1 MSYSPALGGAERIL
15 VDLAGGTAG
24 EAVLAAPPG
33 PLSEA
38 ARSAGLSLAP
48 LRPRSLELRARPR
61 DRGAAPFRLLG
72 LARELRDTLAALRP
86 GVVVAWN
93 MRALL
98 ACVPALASMRPRPR
112 LVFQHNDLLP
122 GPAIGAAVRAA
133 ARRAQLTVCLSGAIA
148 RDLDPDGRIGRVEVL
163 PAGVDL
169 ERFAP
174 TPGARAGDEVLVLGA
189 IESWKRPE
197 LALEIAARLPELRMR
212 LAGAP
217 VGAAGGALLERLSER
232 VRRPDLAG
240 RVELAGPLADPLPAL
255 QGAAALLHCADREP
269 YGLALVEALACGVPV
284 VAPAAGGP
292 IEIVGEGGRL
302 YPPGDAGAAAL
313 VLRDVLARRDE
324 LGAAARRRAEAHFDR
339 EQARRRYR
347 ELLAAA

>member
-1 MSYSPALGGAERIL
+1 
-15 VDLAGGTAG
+15 
-24 EAVLAAPPG
+24 
-33 PLSEA
+33 
-38 ARSAGLSLAP
+38 
-48 LRPRSLELRARPR
+48 
-61 DRGAAPFRLLG
+61 
-72 LARELRDTLAALRP
+72 
-86 GVVVAWN
+86 

-98 ACVPALASMRPRPR
+98 ACVPALASMRPRPP

-133 ARRAQLTVCLSGAIA
+133 ARRAQLTVCLSRAIA
-148 RDLDPDGRIGRVEVL
+148 RDLDPDGRLGRVEVL

-174 TPGARAGDEVLVLGA
+174 APGARAGDEVLVLGA

-197 LALEIAARLPELRMR
+197 LALEIAVRGSPSFGCGWPARPS
-212 LAGAP
+212 AP
-217 VGAAGGALLERLSER
+217 RAERCVERLSER

-240 RVELAGPLADPLPAL
+240 RVELAGPLADSLPAL

-292 IEIVGEGGRL
+292 LEIVGEGGRL

-347 ELLAAA
+347 ELLATAA

>member
-15 VDLAGGTAG
+15 VDLASDVTG
-24 EAVLAAPPG
+24 EVVLAAPPG
-33 PLSEA
+33 PLAEA
-38 ARSAGLSLAP
+38 AGAAGLRLVP
-48 LRPRSLELRARPR
+48 LRARSLELRARPR
-61 DRGAAPFRLLG
+61 DRAAAPPRLLG
-72 LARELRDTLAALRP
+72 LARELRETLAALRP
-86 GVVVAWN
+86 RLVVAWN

-98 ACVPALASMRPRPR
+98 ASVPALASVRPRPP

-122 GPAIGAAVRAA
+122 GPAIGAAVRTAA
-133 ARRAQLTVCLSGAIA
+133 GRARLTVCLSRAIA
-148 RDLDPDGRIGRVEVL
+148 RDLDPGGRLGRVEVL

-174 TPGARAGDEVLVLGA
+174 APGAAGEVLVLGA
-189 IESWKRPE
+189 IEPWKRPE
-197 LALEIAARLPELRMR
+197 LALEIAARVPELRMR

-217 VGAAGGALLERLSER
+217 VGAAGEALRARLGER

-240 RVELAGPLADPLPAL
+240 RVELVGPLADPLPAL

-292 IEIVGEGGRL
+292 LEIVGEGGRL
-302 YPPGDAGAAAL
+302 YPPGDAAAGAL
-313 VLRDVLARRDE
+313 VLRDVLARRDQ

-339 EQARRRYR
+339 ERARRRYR
-347 ELLAAA
+347 ELLATAA